1 MRRFSFIVHPL
12 YAKQAAKRYP
22 VARFLPDWAI
32 EAAMRRMR
40 PQVVGETARIVAADG
55 SEVDGVFVGVPLTPR
70 MMTGG
75 IPVEACYDTIAAGA
89 ELAAREGAGIVGLG
103 AFTSVVGD
111 GGVTVASRS
120 RIAVTTGNS
129 YTVATAVEGT
139 VEALRLVGGTP
150 ETSTLAVVGATG
162 SIGKTCATLLAPQ
175 FAQTILI
182 GRDLG
187 RTQAVAEGLPATR
200 ATTSPSEAL
209 GADCVV
215 TVTSSG
221 DVIRPEDLAPGTVV
235 CDVARPRDVS
245 VAVAR
250 TRPDVLVI
258 EGGVVEVPGRPDLGF
273 EFGFPPGTAYA
284 CMAETMMLALSGRFE
299 NFTLGK
305 DVRVEQVEEARRMA
319 ARLGFRLAGFRSF
332 ESAVSPERIEAV
344 RRARA
349 ATPSAGARNW
359 A

>member
-1 MRRFSFIVHPL
+1 MRRFAFIVHPL

-22 VARFLPDWAI
+22 VARFLPDWVI

-40 PQVVGETARIVAADG
+40 PQIVGEAKRVVAADG
-55 SEVDGVFVGVPLTPR
+55 SEVSGVFVGVPLTPR

-75 IPVEACYDTIAAGA
+75 IPVEACYDMIVAGA
-89 ELAAREGAGIVGLG
+89 SLAADEGAGIVGLG

-111 GGVTVASRS
+111 GGVTVAERS

-129 YTVATAVEGT
+129 YTVATAIDGT
-139 VEALRLVGGTP
+139 VEALRLVGGDP
-150 ETSTLAVVGATG
+150 ATSTLAVVGATG
-162 SIGKTCATLLAPQ
+162 SIGKTCASLLAPQ
-175 FAQTILI
+175 FAQTILV
-182 GRDLG
+182 GRDLE
-187 RTQAVAEGLPATR
+187 RTQAVADGLPATR
-200 ATTSPSEAL
+200 ATTSPAEVVQ
-209 GADCVV
+209 ADCVV

-273 EFGFPPGTAYA
+273 EFGFPSGTVYA
-284 CMAETMMLALSGRFE
+284 CMAETMMLALLGRYE
-299 NFTLGK
+299 CFTLGK
-305 DVRVEQVEEARRMA
+305 DVSVEQVDEARRMA
-319 ARLGFRLAGFRSF
+319 SQLGFRLAGFRSF
-332 ESAVSPERIEAV
+332 ESAVSAEKIEAV
-344 RRARA
+344 RQARA
-349 ATPSAGARNW
+349 AAPAEGARHW